1 MRVRAVGGGRR
12 RRAFRR
18 RDDGSMA
25 VEVVLMTPVLVLFM
39 LFVVALGRMVWIR
52 GEIEAATR
60 DAVRAAALERSH
72 GAGFDAAAA
81 VVDDQVTEF
90 PCPAME
96 LTPGAFTPGAT
107 ITFTMTC
114 RVSYESL
121 GLLGLPGGTD
131 VTFSS
136 DAPLDE
142 FRRAS

>member
-1 MRVRAVGGGRR
+1 MRVRAVTGSRR

-52 GEIEAATR
+52 GEIEAASR
-60 DAVRAAALERSH
+60 DAVRAAALERS
-72 GAGFDAAAA
+72 AGVAEGVAIDTAQSQLDNATCRDYGLTGDFAAG
-81 VVDDQVTEF
+81 Q
-90 PCPAME
+90 
-96 LTPGAFTPGAT
+96 T

-142 FRRAS
+142 FRRTT